1 MARISRIPKT
11 LHEKLLDFDHHQ
23 YLLREALHRL
33 SDDAAHLKMISAEL
47 RTLVCL
53 SSGTDGLLWRLI
65 TELNVSDKI
74 LLEAAVS
81 LRKDAPVNTG
91 VRFATIPLNRPGN
104 APPGITPKWHSLRD
118 VIKNYE
124 AVHLSSFQGP
134 KITHEYL
141 IKAISQQMGSAHEDD
156 GLEPSIRRLQRIFL
170 NGVQPY
176 TRVLAIDAELTLQ
189 VGERLLD
196 RAEQQLDYHRA
207 QRQHETGDV
216 TVVLRCRRVSNL
228 VVSVPVVTFRSEISD
243 VEIRCISRTASFA
256 VQFIK
261 KGELIREESIPF
273 VVDMDLSLFAVS
285 YSSDLRQV
293 RLIMNGNGLPPV
305 NCDLGWLDA
314 REIAQPVFHLGTND
328 VVQHDWAFAFSRLLS
343 TTDCTEL
350 RMVHTE
356 DVIGSMQEAAK
367 TGGFPE

>member
-1 MARISRIPKT
+1 MARKSRIPKT

-23 YLLREALHRL
+23 FLLRDALHRL
-33 SDDAAHLKMISAEL
+33 SADVAHLKVISAEL
-47 RTLVCL
+47 RTLVCF

-65 TELNVSDKI
+65 AELDVSDEI

-81 LRKDAPVNTG
+81 LKKDAPINSG
-91 VRFATIPLNRPGN
+91 VQFATIPLNRPGN
-104 APPGITPKWHSLRD
+104 ALPGITPEWHSLQD

-156 GLEPSIRRLQRIFL
+156 GLEPSIRRLQGIFF

-196 RAEQQLDYHRA
+196 RAEQLFAYKRA
-207 QRQHETGDV
+207 RRPPENGDV
-216 TVVLRCRRVSNL
+216 TVILRCKRVSDL
-228 VVSVPVVTFRSEISD
+228 VGTVPVATFRSEISD
-243 VEIRCISRTASFA
+243 VEIRCIARTASFA
-256 VQFIK
+256 FQFMK
-261 KGELIREESIPF
+261 HGELVREESVPF
-273 VVDMDLSLFAVS
+273 ANEIDLTLFAVS

-293 RLIMNGNGLPPV
+293 RLIVNGTGLPPV
-305 NCDLGWLDA
+305 NCGLGWLDA
-314 REIAQPVFHLGTND
+314 RELIQPVFHSEMTGF
-328 VVQHDWAFAFSRLLS
+328 VQHDWAFLFSRLLS
-343 TTDCTEL
+343 PAHCMAIRSVPTGDVMGSL
-350 RMVHTE
+350 QE
-356 DVIGSMQEAAK
+356 DAPEV
-367 TGGFPE
+367 GFPD